1 MAIRPC
7 RIAACALFVD
17 HWNRNEPANM
27 VANGYIVKHKETG
40 EIFWICSEHYQQS
53 KHNLSI
59 IDDITGLRASDI
71 LPFLRHTPKQLKIA
85 FGYTLPDG
93 DVEIETQDAE
103 LLDTEKGWVARAE
116 EGSEFDLRYM
126 YVLEEDDESITLS
139 RQFV

>member
-7 RIAACALFVD
+7 RVAACALFVD
-17 HWNRNEPANM
+17 HWNRNEPAST

-40 EIFWICSEHYQQS
+40 ETFWICSEHYQQF
-53 KHNLSI
+53 KHKLNI
-59 IDDITGLRASDI
+59 IDDIVGLRASDI
-71 LPFLRHTPKQLKIA
+71 LSFLRYTPKQLKIA

-103 LLDTEKGWVARAE
+103 LLDTESGWVARAE
-116 EGSEFDLRYM
+116 EGSEFDLHYM